1 VTLVARSNVVGTAV
15 FTVVT
20 ALAAL
25 RFTDFWR
32 AAVIV
37 VDLALFAVGVA
48 TFLWGFSVA
57 VARSRT
63 ETIGV
68 GQLFLLLG
76 ATAPRAVKSVM
87 WSCLAAQVVVGLA
100 GALARPDT
108 DGRPGSALAFGVLV
122 PMFGLGLNGWWAAR
136 HGQFIARGG

>member
-1 VTLVARSNVVGTAV
+1 VTLAARSNVVGTAV

-48 TFLWGFSVA
+48 GFLWGFSVA

-136 HGQFIARGG
+136 HGHFTAREG

>member
-1 VTLVARSNVVGTAV
+1 MTGSPRLNLVGTAL
-15 FTVVT
+15 FALVT
-20 ALAAL
+20 AVAAA
-25 RFTDFWR
+25 RFSAPWR

-37 VDLALFAVGVA
+37 VDLVLFAVGVA
-48 TFLWGFSVA
+48 AFLWGFSVA
-57 VARSRT
+57 VSRSRG

-76 ATAPRAVKSVM
+76 PTAPRDVKAVM
-87 WSCLAAQVVVGLA
+87 WSCLAAQVLVGLV
-100 GALARPDT
+100 GALVRPDT

-136 HGQFIARGG
+136 HGRFTAREG